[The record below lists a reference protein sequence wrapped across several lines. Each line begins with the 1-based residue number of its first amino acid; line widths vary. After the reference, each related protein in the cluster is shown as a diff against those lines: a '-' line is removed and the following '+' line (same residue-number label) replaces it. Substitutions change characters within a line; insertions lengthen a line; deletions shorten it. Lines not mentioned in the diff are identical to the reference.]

1 MSQQK
6 WYQTTWFLVLLCLI
20 APYIGIFILMKR
32 TKNKLLLGCVTV
44 WALIIIIS
52 TFTNKKEEIKPLT
65 ASTTVLESS
74 DAKKKDELIAK
85 QAAEIAAL
93 KKAKESP
100 ATQAATTIQPAASP
114 AAETN
119 KYITAKVTK
128 VVDGDTIDVLIG
140 DKKETVRFVL
150 VDTPETK
157 HPSKPVEPF
166 GPEAS
171 KFTTELL
178 DGREVKLEKDVSERD
193 TFGRLL
199 MYVWLDDKMVNE
211 LLLEK
216 GLARVAVYQPDV
228 KYIDHFREIQK
239 KAQQAG
245 IGIWSIENYAKDD
258 GYHPEVVKKAEE
270 PVKEAPKETQLT
282 KAPATNSNVSY
293 PNCSAVKAAGKAP
306 LHRGDP
312 GYSSKL
318 DRDNDGVACE

>member
-1 MSQQK
+1 MSRQK
-6 WYQTTWFLVLLCLI
+6 WYQTTWFLVLLCLV
-20 APYIGIFILMKR
+20 APYIGIFLLMKR
-32 TKNKLLLGCVTV
+32 TKNKLILGGVAV
-44 WALIIIIS
+44 WALIILIGAFS
-52 TFTNKKEEIKPLT
+52 DKKEDKTLT
-65 ASTTVLESS
+65 ANSTVQDYS
-74 DAKKKDELIAK
+74 DSKKKDELIAK
-85 QAAEIAAL
+85 QAAA
-93 KKAKESP
+93 KAT
-100 ATQAATTIQPAASP
+100 ATSQPAATP
-114 AAETN
+114 ITEAN

-171 KFTTELL
+171 KFTTEILE
-178 DGREVKLEKDVSERD
+178 GKEVKLEKDVSERD
-193 TFGRLL
+193 HYGRLL

-216 GLARVAVYQPDV
+216 GLARVAIYQPDV
-228 KYIDHFREIQK
+228 KYVDKFREIQK

-245 IGIWSIENYAKDD
+245 IGIWSMENYAKDD
-258 GYHPEVVKKAEE
+258 GYHPEVMKKAEE
-270 PVKEAPKETQLT
+270 PAKETQPSKT
-282 KAPATNSNVSY
+282 PASNSNVNY
-293 PNCSAVKAAGKAP
+293 PNCTAVRAAGKAP

>member
-1 MSQQK
+1 MSRQK
-6 WYQTTWFLVLLCLI
+6 WYQTTWFLVLLCLV
-20 APYIGIFILMKR
+20 APYIGIFFLMKR
-32 TKNKLLLGCVTV
+32 TKNKLILGGVAV
-44 WALIIIIS
+44 WAFIILIGAFS
-52 TFTNKKEEIKPLT
+52 DNKENMTLT
-65 ASTTVLESS
+65 ANTTVQDSS
-74 DAKKKDELIAK
+74 DSKKKDELIAK
-85 QAAEIAAL
+85 QAAEIEEL

-100 ATQAATTIQPAASP
+100 AAAQAIATTQPAAAP
-114 AAETN
+114 VAEAS
-119 KYITAKVTK
+119 KYLTAKVTK

-157 HPSKPVEPF
+157 HPSKPIEPF

-171 KFTTELL
+171 EFTTDMLE
-178 DGREVKLEKDVSERD
+178 GKEVKLEKDVSERD
-193 TFGRLL
+193 KYGRLL

-216 GLARVAVYQPDV
+216 GLARVAIYQPDV
-228 KYIDHFREIQK
+228 KYVDKFREIQK

-245 IGIWSIENYAKDD
+245 TGIWSIENYAKDD
-258 GYHPEVVKKAEE
+258 GYHPEVMKKTEE
-270 PVKEAPKETQLT
+270 PAKETQPS
-282 KAPATNSNVSY
+282 KAPASTSNSNVSY
-293 PNCSAVKAAGKAP
+293 PNCTAVKAAGKAP

>member
-1 MSQQK
+1 
-6 WYQTTWFLVLLCLI
+6 
-20 APYIGIFILMKR
+20 MKKTR
-32 TKNKLLLGCVTV
+32 NKLLLGGVAV
-44 WALIIIIS
+44 WALIIIVGA
-52 TFTNKKEEIKPLT
+52 FTDKKEEQPLT
-65 ASTTVLESS
+65 ASTTVQDSS
-74 DAKKKDELIAK
+74 DSKKKDELIAK
-85 QAAEIAAL
+85 QAAEIEEL

-100 ATQAATTIQPAASP
+100 AAQTVNTTQPVATAAVEAK
-114 AAETN
+114 

-157 HPSKPVEPF
+157 DPSKPVEPF

-171 KFTTELL
+171 NFTTDTLS
-178 DGREVKLEKDVSERD
+178 GKEVKLEKDVSERD
-193 TFGRLL
+193 KYGRLL

-216 GLARVAVYQPDV
+216 GLARVAIYQPDV
-228 KYIDHFREIQK
+228 KYVDKFREIQK

-245 IGIWSIENYAKDD
+245 TGIWSIENYAKED

-270 PVKEAPKETQLT
+270 PVKEVPKVVQPTQT
-282 KAPATNSNVSY
+282 PAAKTNVSY
-293 PNCSAVKAAGKAP
+293 PNCTAVKAAGKAP
-306 LHRGDP
+306 LYRGDP